1 MPLKTTIL
9 SPVQDVS
16 SKIVP
21 SNKMKKKKRKNKK
34 SFCVLFH
41 HRLPLFTKTKSKT
54 ISKKMETNIYYH
66 SECDF
71 QLQNEDSISEWLKHA
86 IRLEKKALG
95 EINYIFCDDE
105 YLLKKNQDFLNHDT
119 LTDII
124 TFDYSE
130 ENKLSADIF
139 ISIER
144 VKENALIFA
153 VPFEKELKR
162 VIIHGILHLIGYKDK
177 SEEETKTM
185 RSKENFYLAIT
196 I

>member
-1 MPLKTTIL
+1 
-9 SPVQDVS
+9 
-16 SKIVP
+16 
-21 SNKMKKKKRKNKK
+21 
-34 SFCVLFH
+34 
-41 HRLPLFTKTKSKT
+41 
-54 ISKKMETNIYYH
+54 METNIYYH

-185 RSKENFYLAIT
+185 RSKENFYLEIT

>member
-1 MPLKTTIL
+1 
-9 SPVQDVS
+9 
-16 SKIVP
+16 
-21 SNKMKKKKRKNKK
+21 
-34 SFCVLFH
+34 
-41 HRLPLFTKTKSKT
+41 
-54 ISKKMETNIYYH
+54 METNIYYH

-86 IRLEKKALG
+86 VRLEKKALG